1 MRSIRLNVQKR
12 KNKKALSSIMG
23 TVIVLAITLA
33 LGALLYSYA
42 HGLFSNL
49 TQNVNIVPQ
58 YSLVV
63 NPDSNQAYLEVTIQ
77 NNGNIQVQLTSL
89 AIYQASTQIYS
100 DSSFS
105 VTLQPGQTY
114 QTVLV
119 ISAQITAGQY
129 YTIVLSGKLP
139 NGNPFTSVQNV
150 LASISS

>member
-89 AIYQASTQIYS
+89 AIYQANTQIYS
-100 DSSFS
+100 NNSFS

-114 QTVLV
+114 QAVLV
-119 ISAQITAGQY
+119 ISARITAGQY
-129 YTIVLSGKLP
+129 YTVVLSGKLP